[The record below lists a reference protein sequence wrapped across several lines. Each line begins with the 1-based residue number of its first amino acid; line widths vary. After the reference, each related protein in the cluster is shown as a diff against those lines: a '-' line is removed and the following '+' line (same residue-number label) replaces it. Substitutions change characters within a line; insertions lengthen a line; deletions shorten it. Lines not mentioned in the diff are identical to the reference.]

1 MDRFK
6 KVIFCLLF
14 TSTIYGQEITIAS
27 VQNKIRTGALVGNR
41 DISFG
46 VKNMLEELVQD
57 AGYNLSNNGSIIQV
71 DLLYFDVIRKQTQL
85 AVVSKTNNQVE
96 IIATATYKNKTVKAK
111 ATADNIITS
120 TIILNNGGSFNQQ
133 SVSVA
138 LKKLCTKLLDKLKI

>member
-1 MDRFK
+1 MK
-6 KVIFCLLF
+6 SIISVVSLLCVL
-14 TSTIYGQEITIAS
+14 SIHAQEITIND
-27 VQNKIRTGALVGNR
+27 VQNKIRTGSLVGNR
-41 DISFG
+41 DITFG
-46 VKNMLEELVQD
+46 VKSILEELVQD
-57 AGYNLSNNGSIIQV
+57 AGYDLSNNGSILQV

-96 IIATATYKNKTVKAK
+96 IIASATYKNKTVKAE

>member
-1 MDRFK
+1 MK
-6 KVIFCLLF
+6 SIISVVSLLCVL
-14 TSTIYGQEITIAS
+14 SIHAQEITIGD
-27 VQNKIRTGALVGNR
+27 VQNKIRTGSLVGNR
-41 DISFG
+41 DITFG
-46 VKNMLEELVQD
+46 VKSILEELVQD
-57 AGYNLSNNGSIIQV
+57 AGYDLSNNGSVLQV

-96 IIATATYKNKTVKAK
+96 IIASATYNNKTVKAK

>member
-1 MDRFK
+1 MK
-6 KVIFCLLF
+6 SIISVVSLLCVL
-14 TSTIYGQEITIAS
+14 SIHAQEITIGD
-27 VQNKIRTGALVGNR
+27 VQNKIRTGSLVGNR
-41 DISFG
+41 DIAFG
-46 VKNMLEELVQD
+46 VKSILEELVQD
-57 AGYNLSNNGSIIQV
+57 AGYDLSNNGSVLQV

-96 IIATATYKNKTVKAK
+96 IIASATYNNKTVKAK

>member
-1 MDRFK
+1 MK
-6 KVIFCLLF
+6 SIISAVSLLCVL
-14 TSTIYGQEITIAS
+14 SIHAQEITIND
-27 VQNKIRTGALVGNR
+27 VQNKIRTGSLVGNR
-41 DISFG
+41 DITFG
-46 VKNMLEELVQD
+46 VKSILEELVQD
-57 AGYNLSNNGSIIQV
+57 AGYDLSNNGSVLQV

-96 IIATATYKNKTVKAK
+96 IIASATYKNKTVKAK

>member
-1 MDRFK
+1 MK
-6 KVIFCLLF
+6 SIISVVSLLF
-14 TSTIYGQEITIAS
+14 VLSINAQEITIGD
-27 VQNKIRTGALVGNR
+27 VQNKIRTGSLVGNR
-41 DISFG
+41 DIAFG
-46 VKNMLEELVQD
+46 VKSILEELVQD
-57 AGYNLSNNGSIIQV
+57 AGYDLSNNGSILQV

-96 IIATATYKNKTVKAK
+96 IIASATYNNKTVKAK